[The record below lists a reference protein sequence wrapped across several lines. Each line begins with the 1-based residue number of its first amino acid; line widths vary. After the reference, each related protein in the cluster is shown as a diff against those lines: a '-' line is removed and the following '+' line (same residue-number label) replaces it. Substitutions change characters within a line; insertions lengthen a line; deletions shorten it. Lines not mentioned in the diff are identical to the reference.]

1 MNEQDRED
9 VFRAQTTNVQELERA
24 WKLLNRQL
32 NAQMV
37 ANNSS
42 ATLIDTK
49 LLALLYSAL
58 AEATFSK
65 IIHTPHGL
73 SLAYI
78 SQIKAAVNSSGVKAG
93 WTKCIELAL
102 HNVAASKSNHGPN
115 IHLRLERLVHAYI
128 FDPSLIRNKLAH
140 GQWKIAL
147 NRANDAVN
155 SDLTAQMA
163 ALDVIRLYRLK
174 EALTSLAGLVEDII
188 ESPNKAH
195 MRDFWPRI
203 YAMQDK
209 QYEMSQWT
217 LQEKLAQLRR
227 KGEGAKFVAAKMAAD
242 IGG

>member
-37 ANNSS
+37 ANNPS
-42 ATLIDTK
+42 AALIDTK

-73 SLAYI
+73 SLDYI
-78 SQIKAAVNSSGVKAG
+78 DQVKAAITSNGVKAG
-93 WTKCIELAL
+93 WIKSIELAL

-115 IHLRLERLVHAYI
+115 IRLRLKRLVEAYI

-147 NRANDAVN
+147 NRGNDAVN
-155 SDLTAQMA
+155 AELTAQLR
-163 ALDVIRLYRLK
+163 ALDVITLYRLK
-174 EALTSLAGLVEDII
+174 EALKSLAEIVEDII

-195 MRDFWPRI
+195 LRDFWTRI
-203 YAMQDK
+203 HAMQAK
-209 QYEMSQWT
+209 QHEMSQWT
-217 LQEKLAQLRR
+217 LEKKLAQLR
-227 KGEGAKFVAAKMAAD
+227 KKAEGAKFVAEKFAAD
-242 IGG
+242 TGG